1 MQVGPWSQADNL
13 TGDTGGTV
21 VSQADKLTDDA
32 GGTVVQ
38 GDNLS
43 GDTGGTVV
51 PERIFR
57 PVMFSGL

>member
-1 MQVGPWSQADNL
+1 GPWS
-13 TGDTGGTV
+13 
-21 VSQADKLTDDA
+21 
-32 GGTVVQ
+32 Q

-43 GDTGGTVV
+43 GDTDGTVV